1 MEQQF
6 FEKGMTIRELKTIVK
21 DLPEIGTDGEL
32 LEVWIETGRELSSI
46 VTSMHA
52 LNRRNDRH
60 DILLSSDAFE

>member
-1 MEQQF
+1 MDGQF

-32 LEVWIETGRELSSI
+32 LEVWIETGRELSNI
-46 VTSMHA
+46 VTGIFP
-52 LNRRNDRH
+52 LDRRNDRH